1 MNTLTAALGS
11 RIRRHGQP
19 GGEEN
24 LVLEGVFHDELGSY
38 RAGSWLRN
46 PPDSVHRPPA
56 GNTRSKWI
64 SCLSNNQVRDTRQF
78 LNCLSPQ
85 WRNALIATGSLMTS
99 GQHAATNTNAQGWIG

>member
-19 GGEEN
+19 GDEEI
-24 LVLEGVFHDELGSY
+24 LVLEGVLHDEFGSY
-38 RAGSWLRN
+38 RGGSWLRN
-46 PPDSVHRPPA
+46 PPDSVHRPLA

-64 SCLSNNQVRDTRQF
+64 SCVSSNQLRDTRQF

-99 GQHAATNTNAQGWIG
+99 GQHTATNTNP